1 MTSSLQKEPVDSH
14 KAKSKLPVIAI
25 AGNPNAGKTTLF
37 NALTGL
43 RAKTSNFPGT
53 TIECRTSR
61 TKFGEEAVELL
72 DLPGLYSL
80 NDCSDE
86 ERLARDALTGQVEET
101 EKPSGIIVV
110 ADATNLERNLYLASQ
125 ILELN
130 LPVVVALTMMDLA
143 DRDNISI
150 DTEALSRELGCPMVP
165 IDGRAGKNLDQLR
178 EECERMLKGQVASAS
193 MPERL
198 QYACNCNSC
207 PFKAHFDWTQEVCD
221 KCVHTDDQSP
231 SEKSFAIDRM
241 LTHPVTGFL
250 AFVSVMLSFF
260 FLVFYIAQFPMDWI
274 DGLFAHTGTFVSEH
288 LPEGDLNSLLVEGI
302 IGGVGGMLVFLPQ
315 ICILFFFLTLLE
327 DTGYLARAAFVMD
340 RLMRRVGLPGKA
352 FVPMLSA
359 HACAIPGIM
368 ATRSIEDK
376 RDRLVTIL
384 VLPLLTCSARIPVYA
399 MVCALLFP
407 HDPML
412 AAITFAGA
420 YALGGVVALVMAFL
434 LRRSILPG
442 ETRPL
447 VLELPS
453 YKIPSIRNAL
463 LMALDRA
470 RIFVRK
476 AGTVIMLI
484 SVILR
489 TASTYPKSDPPEE
502 VAQMLEEAKRTNNDA
517 LMEEASRLESHH
529 ALANSV
535 AGQMGQAIEP
545 VIEPLGFDWQIGV
558 GVISSF
564 AAREVIVSTLSI
576 VYGVGED
583 AVDDDPDSL
592 YEKLRASKRS
602 DGSPVFTTATC
613 LSLLVFYVL
622 AMQCLPT
629 QVVTK
634 RETGSWK
641 WAVLQFGYMTVLAYL
656 AALATYQGVLLFA

>member
-1 MTSSLQKEPVDSH
+1 MTKVLQRD
-14 KAKSKLPVIAI
+14 KANDRIGGDIPVIAI

-61 TKFGEEAVELL
+61 TKFGDVEVELL

-86 ERLARDALTGQVEET
+86 EKMTGDALQGRIEGR
-101 EKPSGIIVV
+101 EKPVGIILV
-110 ADATNLERNLYLASQ
+110 ADATNLERNLYLAGQ
-125 ILELN
+125 ILEMN

-143 DRDNISI
+143 AREKTSI
-150 DTEALSRELGCPMVP
+150 DTQALSRELGCPIVP
-165 IDGRAGKNLDQLR
+165 IDGRAGSGFEGLR
-178 EECERMLKGQVASAS
+178 EECVRMVKGEIASTS

-198 QYACNCNSC
+198 QHACNCNSC
-207 PFKAHFDWTQEVCD
+207 PFKAHFDWTREVCD
-221 KCVHTDDQSP
+221 KHVQSKDLSQTD
-231 SEKSFAIDRM
+231 KSFEIDRL
-241 LTHPVTGFL
+241 LTHPVGGIL
-250 AFVSVMLSFF
+250 AFATVMLSFF
-260 FLVFYIAQFPMDWI
+260 FMVFYIAQYPMGWI
-274 DGLFAHTGTFVSEH
+274 DGLFAHAGSFVNQY
-288 LPEGDLNSLLVEGI
+288 LPQGDLNSLLVDGV
-302 IGGVGGMLVFLPQ
+302 IGGVGGMLIFLPQ
-315 ICILFFFLTLLE
+315 ICILFFSLTLLE

-368 ATRSIEDK
+368 ATRGIEDK

-407 HDPML
+407 TQPMM
-412 AAITFAGA
+412 AALTFTGA
-420 YALGGVVALVMAFL
+420 YALGGIVALIMAFV

-442 ETRPL
+442 ETKPL

-453 YKIPSIRNAL
+453 YKMPSIRNAF

-470 RIFVRK
+470 GIFVRR
-476 AGTVIMLI
+476 AGTVIMVI
-484 SVILR
+484 SILLW
-489 TASTYPKSDPPEE
+489 TASTYPKIAPPQEISE
-502 VAQMLEEAKRTNNDA
+502 MLEKAKITND
-517 LMEEASRLESHH
+517 EELAQKASRLESKH
-529 ALANSV
+529 AFANSF
-535 AGQMGQAIEP
+535 AGRLGKAIEP

-576 VYGVGED
+576 VYGIGED
-583 AVDDDPDSL
+583 GGSEDPDSL
-592 YEKLRASKRS
+592 YDALRASRRS

-613 LSLLVFYVL
+613 ISLLVFYIL

-629 QVVTK
+629 QVVTR

-641 WAVLQFGYMTVLAYL
+641 WAALQFGYMTVLAYF
-656 AALATYQGVLLFA
+656 AAFATYQGLLLFT

>member
-1 MTSSLQKEPVDSH
+1 MTTSLQRAGAEPRKVRDD
-14 KAKSKLPVIAI
+14 LPVLAI

-61 TKFGEEAVELL
+61 TKFGEEEVELL

-86 ERLARDALTGQVEET
+86 ERLASDALNGRVEGM
-101 EKPSGIIVV
+101 EKPVGIIVV
-110 ADATNLERNLYLASQ
+110 ADATNLERNLYLAGQ

-143 DRDNISI
+143 DREKISI
-150 DTEALSRELGCPMVP
+150 DVPALSRELGCPMVS
-165 IDGRAGKNLDQLR
+165 IDGRAGKGLGQLR
-178 EECERMLKGQVASAS
+178 QECERMLNGQIASS
-193 MPERL
+193 TLPERL
-198 QYACNCNSC
+198 LHACNCNSC
-207 PFKAHFDWTQEVCD
+207 PFKAHFDWTQEVCE
-221 KCVHTDDQSP
+221 KCVHSTDQSQ
-231 SEKSFAIDRM
+231 SDRSFAIDRM
-241 LTHPVTGFL
+241 LTHPVTGIL
-250 AFVSVMLSFF
+250 AFASVMLSFF
-260 FLVFYIAQFPMDWI
+260 FLIFYIAQYPMGWI
-274 DGLFAHTGTFVSEH
+274 DGLLAHAGSFVGKH
-288 LPEGDLNSLLVEGI
+288 LPDGDLNSLLVEGI

-368 ATRSIEDK
+368 ATRGSEDK

-407 HDPML
+407 HQPMS
-412 AAITFAGA
+412 ASIAFAGA
-420 YALGGVVALVMAFL
+420 YSLGGIAALVMAFL

-453 YKIPSIRNAL
+453 YKMPSIRNAF

-470 RIFVRK
+470 AIFVRK

-484 SVILR
+484 SIGLW
-489 TASTYPKSDPPEE
+489 TASTYPKSDPPAS
-502 VAQMLEEAKRTNNDA
+502 VGQMFAEAERTNDVA
-517 LMEEASRLESHH
+517 LEKEASRLESHH

-535 AGQMGQAIEP
+535 AGRLGQAIEP
-545 VIEPLGFDWQIGV
+545 IIEPLGFDWQIGV

-583 AVDDDPDSL
+583 AASENPNSL

-629 QVVTK
+629 QVVTR

-641 WAVLQFGYMTVLAYL
+641 WAALQFGYMTVLAYL
-656 AALATYQGVLLFA
+656 AALATYQGLSLLT